1 MKRSGFTM
9 IELVFVIV
17 ILGILASVAIPKLA
31 ATRDDAN
38 IAKASTEVSAIVSDL
53 GSYYTAHGGFEKN
66 VSVMTNVALYKD
78 LTANETPAGTVD
90 FKAGNTI
97 HYGDKT
103 RKQNCLD
110 IVANDTNGTV
120 TLSVNNAGVA
130 GSLFCKGLQ
139 TAVAPLIK
147 EHTFGGSSIY

>member
-38 IAKASTEVSAIVSDL
+38 IAKASTEVSSLISDI
-53 GSYYTAHGGFEKN
+53 GSYYTAHGHFDSN
-66 VSVMTNVALYKD
+66 VSKMTNVALYKD
-78 LTANETPAGTVD
+78 LKTDETSAGTVD
-90 FKAGNTI
+90 FKAGNAI

-110 IVANDTNGTV
+110 IVANDTNGTITV
-120 TLSVNNAGVA
+120 SENAAGTS
-130 GSLFCKGLQ
+130 GSLFCKGLKK
-139 TAVAPLIK
+139 AVSKLITT
-147 EHTFGGSSIY
+147 HTFGGSSIY